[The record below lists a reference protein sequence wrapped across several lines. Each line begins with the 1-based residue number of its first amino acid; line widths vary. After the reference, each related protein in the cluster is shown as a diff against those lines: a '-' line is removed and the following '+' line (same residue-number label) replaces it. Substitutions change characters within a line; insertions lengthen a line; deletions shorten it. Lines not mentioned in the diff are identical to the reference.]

1 MLTANATATPS
12 DLTFN
17 SRALNFWKY
26 TVVAMATLADELLND
41 FEESEP
47 EDEGQNDLRHDDDV
61 DGEPGERA
69 DSMEI
74 DGDKERITSEDAEA
88 SETLGEGV
96 AEDEA
101 KAQVEKMQLGTVAD
115 VRSVARLMKTLQPI
129 LDVSGFDS
137 PLNWFS
143 MRVYRVSESLC
154 VCLHGRL

>member
-1 MLTANATATPS
+1 
-12 DLTFN
+12 
-17 SRALNFWKY
+17 
-26 TVVAMATLADELLND
+26 MATLADELLND

-61 DGEPGERA
+61 DGEPWERA
-69 DSMEI
+69 GSMEI
-74 DGDKERITSEDAEA
+74 DGDKERLTSEDAGP

-101 KAQVEKMQLGTVAD
+101 KAQVEKMQLGTIAD

>member
-1 MLTANATATPS
+1 
-12 DLTFN
+12 
-17 SRALNFWKY
+17 
-26 TVVAMATLADELLND
+26 MATLADELLND

-61 DGEPGERA
+61 DGEPWERA
-69 DSMEI
+69 GSMEI
-74 DGDKERITSEDAEA
+74 DGDKERLTSEDAGP

-101 KAQVEKMQLGTVAD
+101 KAQVEKMQLGTIAD

-137 PLNWFS
+137 PQLIFDARIS
-143 MRVYRVSESLC
+143 
-154 VCLHGRL
+154 RL